1 MIFYLHGTCNHG
13 ISGTKTITQMKP
25 TTHQRQIVQ
34 TTRRNV
40 EVRASPGS
48 GKTTTLIQRIKHL
61 MRNGTPASQILVLSF
76 AKKSVDEFR
85 NRLQRSL
92 EQKGNSGKKSL
103 LQKKSAVGN
112 ELPTTQTTHAF
123 ALSLVTRAGG
133 GGGGVPTSTE
143 SLVLLKEALR
153 RCRKDASDQKLWQ
166 KLDDTTRRER
176 LALVRELLKDS
187 RRLKQLLKALS
198 FAQASKQKLRDLM
211 TAPKFSTGLATYAPI
226 ALAVQKR
233 FACAKKVSGKL
244 DFGDMLEQAVDV
256 LDGGA
261 EIPYTHVLVDEF
273 QDGSAAQNLLLA
285 TLVKRD
291 CQLMVFGDP
300 EQAIYGFNGN
310 SYTPLDQ
317 VVEDA
322 VVMSL
327 PESHRLHRQTA
338 ALAMAV
344 AGKNT
349 QKIVTMRDG
358 DKPVLVSSGGPI
370 EQIHAV
376 VRDIQQ
382 LLEQGVDAS
391 SIAVLAR
398 TNATLKTVEQ
408 SLLAMDINTAR
419 KGVACDLL
427 HVQRVLRLVRLVDR
441 HARAQ
446 TPIDP
451 DAVAHVF
458 RKVKLTAKQDWKGRA
473 RSLQKAASSSSLEG
487 RYKECRDIY
496 LKTLGGVR
504 SNKAVHHDLNFWVAK
519 CRDYSN
525 ALEMLDATKHK
536 QPVVQTMTIHTAKG
550 GEWDYVF
557 VVGVADGELPIFH
570 AKSET
575 ALAEERRLLYVAVT
589 RARNAVWLYY
599 APMPHAHSYKKS
611 KELSSLLQPANVQR
625 TLTQVQG

>member
-1 MIFYLHGTCNHG
+1 
-13 ISGTKTITQMKP
+13 MKP
-25 TTHQRQIVQ
+25 TIHQRQIVQ
-34 TTRRNV
+34 TTLPCV

-48 GKTTTLIQRIKHL
+48 GKTTTLIQRVKHL
-61 MRNGTPASQILVLSF
+61 VRNGTPASQILVLSF
-76 AKKSVDEFR
+76 AKNSVDEFR

-123 ALSLVTRAGG
+123 ALSLVTLAT

-153 RCRKDASDQKLWQ
+153 RCRQDASDQKQ
-166 KLDDTTRRER
+166 KLWHKLDKSERRER
-176 LALVRELLKDS
+176 LRLVRELLKSS

-198 FAQASKQKLRDLM
+198 FAQASKQKLRDVM

-226 ALAVQKR
+226 ALAVRKR
-233 FACAKKVSGKL
+233 FACVKKAAGKL
-244 DFGDMLEQAVDV
+244 DFGDMLEKAVDV

-261 EIPYTHVLVDEF
+261 EIPFTHVLVDEF

-285 TLVKRD
+285 TLVKRG

-300 EQAIYGFNGN
+300 EQAIYGFSGN
-310 SYTPLDQ
+310 CYTPLEQ
-317 VVEDA
+317 VVDGV
-322 VVMSL
+322 VVMPL

-358 DKPVLVSSGGPI
+358 DKPVLVTSGGPV
-370 EQIHAV
+370 EQTHAV

-408 SLLAMDINTAR
+408 SLLAMNINIAR
-419 KGVACDLL
+419 KGVARDLQ

-441 HARAQ
+441 HAGTQA
-446 TPIDP
+446 PIDP

-458 RKVKLTAKQDWKGRA
+458 RKVKLTAKQDWKSRA

-496 LKTLGGVR
+496 LKVIGGVR
-504 SNKAVHHDLNFWVAK
+504 ANKAVHHDLNFWVAK

-525 ALEMLDATKHK
+525 ALEMLRATKQEK
-536 QPVVQTMTIHTAKG
+536 PVVQTMTIHTAKG

-589 RARNAVWLYY
+589 RARKAVWLYY
-599 APMPHAHSYKKS
+599 APMPYAHSYKKS

-625 TLTQVQG
+625 TLTQVLG

>member
-1 MIFYLHGTCNHG
+1 
-13 ISGTKTITQMKP
+13 MKP
-25 TTHQRQIVQ
+25 TTHQRQIVH
-34 TTRRNV
+34 TTLPCV

-76 AKKSVDEFR
+76 AKNSVDEFR

-103 LQKKSAVGN
+103 PQKKSAVGN

-133 GGGGVPTSTE
+133 SGGGVPTNTE
-143 SLVLLKEALR
+143 SLALLKEALR
-153 RCRKDASDQKLWQ
+153 RCRKDATDQKLWQ
-166 KLDDTTRRER
+166 KLDKSERRER
-176 LALVRELLKDS
+176 LRLVRELLKSS

-198 FAQASKQKLRDLM
+198 FAQASKQKLRDVM
-211 TAPKFSTGLATYAPI
+211 TTPKFSAGLAIYVPI
-226 ALAVQKR
+226 ALAVHKR
-233 FACAKKVSGKL
+233 FACAKKVAGKL
-244 DFGDMLEQAVDV
+244 DFGDMLEKAVDV

-317 VVEDA
+317 IVDGA
-322 VVMSL
+322 LVMPL
-327 PESHRLHRQTA
+327 PDSHRLHRQTA
-338 ALAMAV
+338 ELAMAV

-358 DKPVLVSSGGPI
+358 DKPVLVTSGGPV

-419 KGVACDLL
+419 KGVARDLL
-427 HVQRVLRLVRLVDR
+427 HVQRVLRLVRLVGR
-441 HARAQ
+441 HAGTQ
-446 TPIDP
+446 TTIDP
-451 DAVAHVF
+451 DEVAHVF

-496 LKTLGGVR
+496 LKVIGGVR
-504 SNKAVHHDLNFWVAK
+504 ANKVVHHDLNFWIAK

-525 ALEMLDATKHK
+525 ALEMLRATKQEK
-536 QPVVQTMTIHTAKG
+536 PVVQTMTIHTAKG

-625 TLTQVQG
+625 TLTQVLG

>member
-1 MIFYLHGTCNHG
+1 
-13 ISGTKTITQMKP
+13 MKP
-25 TTHQRQIVQ
+25 TTHQRQIVR
-34 TTRRNV
+34 TTLPCV

-48 GKTTTLIQRIKHL
+48 GKTTTLIQRVKHL
-61 MRNGTPASQILVLSF
+61 VRNGTPASQILVLSF
-76 AKKSVDEFR
+76 AKNSVDEFR
-85 NRLQRSL
+85 SRLQRSL
-92 EQKGNSGKKSL
+92 EQKGNSGKKSVP
-103 LQKKSAVGN
+103 QKKFAVGN

-123 ALSLVTRAGG
+123 ALSLVTRTGG
-133 GGGGVPTSTE
+133 GDGGVPTNTE

-153 RCRKDASDQKLWQ
+153 RCRKDATDQKLWH
-166 KLDDTTRRER
+166 KLDDATRRER
-176 LALVRELLKDS
+176 LRLVRELLKSS

-198 FAQASKQKLRDLM
+198 VAQASKQDLRDVM
-211 TAPKFSTGLATYAPI
+211 TAPKFSAGLATYAPI

-233 FACAKKVSGKL
+233 FACVKKAAGKL
-244 DFGDMLEQAVDV
+244 DFGDMLEKAVDV
-256 LDGGA
+256 LDSGA

-273 QDGSAAQNLLLA
+273 QDGSVAQNLLLA
-285 TLVKRD
+285 TLVKRG

-310 SYTPLDQ
+310 SYTPLEQ
-317 VVEDA
+317 VVDGV
-322 VVMSL
+322 VVMPL

-338 ALAMAV
+338 ELAMAV

-358 DKPVLVSSGGPI
+358 DKPMLVTSGGPI

-382 LLEQGVDAS
+382 ILEQGVDAS

-398 TNATLKTVEQ
+398 TNATLKMVEQ
-408 SLLAMDINTAR
+408 SLLALDINTAR
-419 KGVACDLL
+419 KGVARDLQ
-427 HVQRVLRLVRLVDR
+427 HVQHVLRLVRLVDL
-441 HARAQ
+441 HACAQ

-458 RKVKLTAKQDWKGRA
+458 RKAKLAYEQDWKSRA
-473 RSLQKAASSSSLEG
+473 RSLQKAASSCSLEG

-496 LKTLGGVR
+496 LKVIGGVR
-504 SNKAVHHDLNFWVAK
+504 ANKAVHHDLNFWVAK

-525 ALEMLDATKHK
+525 ALEMLDATQQK
-536 QPVVQTMTIHTAKG
+536 QPMVQTWSIHTAKG

-557 VVGVADGELPIFH
+557 VVGVADGELPIFY
-570 AKSET
+570 AKSES

-589 RARNAVWLYY
+589 RARIAVRLYY

-625 TLTQVQG
+625 TLTQVLG